1 MDDPVITLMARLVV
15 QMHGNG
21 AAFFAAQNA
30 ELEVANGDH
39 VGAALWKK
47 IQNAI
52 DELQSAVG
60 AGSQTLN

>member
-15 QMHGNG
+15 QIHGNG

-30 ELEVANGDH
+30 EMEVVSGDH
-39 VGAALWKK
+39 VGAALWRK

-52 DELQSAVG
+52 DELQAPVG
-60 AGSQTLN
+60 AESTTLN